1 EQGGLM
7 TNKHLISVMDQ
18 IGREK
23 EIGKEVLFEAVD
35 SALLSASKKTMG
47 LADNVRMEL
56 DRHTGGLRV
65 FARKK
70 VVEEVSDKK
79 LEIQLDEARA
89 LNSEAQ
95 LDDEREM

>member
-1 EQGGLM
+1 M
-7 TNKHLISVMDQ
+7 MNKDLIYVIEQ

-23 EIGKEVLFEAVD
+23 GIGKEVLFEAVE

-56 DRHTGGLRV
+56 DRHTGALRV
-65 FARKK
+65 YARKK

-79 LEIQLDEARA
+79 LEITLEEART
-89 LNSEAQ
+89 LNRDAE
-95 LDDEREM
+95 LDDELEMEL